1 MTPSPDVYVESGS
14 QLTVSCAPEKSWTE
28 IIFQD
33 YGIKNGGVIVVIFTA
48 SSTNCKDS
56 YIDTQFGNDRYSAL
70 PCNLGKPV
78 EITIQSITTAYHNK
92 TISCQV
98 DEVPQVHTVVRIRGR
113 VVRYL

>member
-1 MTPSPDVYVESGS
+1 MYVESGS
-14 QLTVSCAPEKSWTE
+14 QLTVSCAPENSWTE

-33 YGIKNGGVIVVIFTA
+33 YGIQNGGVIVVIFKA

-56 YIDTQFGNDRYSAL
+56 YIENQFGNGSYSAL

-78 EITIQSITTAYHNK
+78 GITIQSITTAYHNK

-98 DEVPQVHTVVRIRGR
+98 DRVPQVHTVVRIRGK
-113 VVRYL
+113 VCLYM